1 MAAPPPQHRGRALTS
16 AGIYSLRSAHLC
28 ASVKNGFFKVFLP
41 ATLLYQ
47 PDEIGV
53 DDALGLHLRVNS
65 WRHPDQ
71 NK

>member
-1 MAAPPPQHRGRALTS
+1 MAAPPPQPRGGALTS
-16 AGIYSLRSAHLC
+16 AGIDSLRSAPLC
-28 ASVKNGFFKVFLP
+28 ASVKTVFFKVFLP
-41 ATLLYQ
+41 VTLLYQ